1 MKLQILELNL
11 LILSWDGLWGCDSSP
26 WDTTTTGGASLPTVA
41 ELWSRMESR
50 VSEGSSTTA
59 SLFLSLKMMDERE
72 LGESLLCLRV

>member
-11 LILSWDGLWGCDSSP
+11 LISSWDGLWGRDSSP
-26 WDTTTTGGASLPTVA
+26 WDTATTGGASLPTVA
-41 ELWSRMESR
+41 VLWSRMDSR

>member
-11 LILSWDGLWGCDSSP
+11 LISSWDGLWGRDSSP

-41 ELWSRMESR
+41 ALWSRMESR

-72 LGESLLCLRV
+72 LVESLLCPRV

>member
-11 LILSWDGLWGCDSSP
+11 LISSWDGLWGRDSSP

-41 ELWSRMESR
+41 ALWSRMESR
-50 VSEGSSTTA
+50 VSGGSSTTA

-72 LGESLLCLRV
+72 LVESLLCPRV